1 MVNLQVLQKHI
12 FESTIIIQH
21 RFDNVFTCI
30 YLLHRLPIEAI
41 KAGLYSKESDVYAF
55 GMITWEVMS
64 AFGQEGVVYDQDEE
78 RELTC
83 IPFNYQQSE
92 NVRGK
97 YYTDKTLAYTDRS
110 DKYWHKLAV
119 KNEELTNVNQH

>member
-1 MVNLQVLQKHI
+1 MVSLQVLQKLI

-21 RFDNVFTCI
+21 GIDTVFTCI
-30 YLLHRLPIEAI
+30 YLLRRLPIEAI

-97 YYTDKTLAYTDRS
+97 YYTDKIFGIYR
-110 DKYWHKLAV
+110 
-119 KNEELTNVNQH
+119 

>member
-1 MVNLQVLQKHI
+1 MVSLHVLRKLI
-12 FESTIIIQH
+12 FESTIQH
-21 RFDNVFTCI
+21 RFDVFTCI
-30 YLLHRLPIEAI
+30 YLLRRLPIEAI

-97 YYTDKTLAYTDRS
+97 YYTDKTFGIYR
-110 DKYWHKLAV
+110 
-119 KNEELTNVNQH
+119 